1 MVLWICNLI
10 VQGALERRCSVRFP
24 PSIIVTSTN
33 SYVLYIYFYQITNIR
48 EGNVAIGTVVEYDMD
63 HVGCGHLMFST
74 FKLSEVHL
82 CCYECYNF
90 FLILCALNCDVYSI
104 IKCHALLPL
113 FTCISCYWLMQNLV
127 LIPFKNVY
135 LCSITLLWL

>member
-1 MVLWICNLI
+1 
-10 VQGALERRCSVRFP
+10 VRFP
-24 PSIIVTSTN
+24 SSIIVTSTN

-48 EGNVAIGTVVEYDMD
+48 EGNVAIGTVVEYDLD

-90 FLILCALNCDVYSI
+90 FSYTMCSKLRCVFNNKMSRPIAS
-104 IKCHALLPL
+104 
-113 FTCISCYWLMQNLV
+113 
-127 LIPFKNVY
+127 VY
-135 LCSITLLWL
+135 LY